1 MAQSVARAIKELK
14 ELRRSFRDGDRFDP
28 VVVAELIDI
37 LTRLLESAKP
47 VGGADGKK
55 DALLTSVEPG
65 K

>member
-1 MAQSVARAIKELK
+1 MAQSVSRAIKELK
-14 ELRRSFRDGDRFDP
+14 DLRRQIDEGDP
-28 VVVAELIDI
+28 VGDLIDI

>member
-14 ELRRSFRDGDRFDP
+14 ELRQQIDEGDP
-28 VVVAELIDI
+28 VGDLIDI

>member
-14 ELRRSFRDGDRFDP
+14 DLRQQIDEGDP
-28 VVVAELIDI
+28 VGDLIDI

>member
-1 MAQSVARAIKELK
+1 MAQSVARAIKELRD
-14 ELRRSFRDGDRFDP
+14 LRQQIDEGDP
-28 VVVAELIDI
+28 VGDLIDI